1 MPQHAREVLYSLEV
15 TIFVNLTRGYA
26 VFSQR
31 TASIKETDGMTTQS
45 SLILHRRQNSSP
57 LLKIVFS
64 FDKDLFSG
72 LS

>member
-1 MPQHAREVLYSLEV
+1 
-15 TIFVNLTRGYA
+15 
-26 VFSQR
+26 
-31 TASIKETDGMTTQS
+31 MTTQS
-45 SLILHRRQNSSP
+45 SLMLHRRQNSSQ